1 MQKQSKNRTQLL
13 KTFLNLLPF
22 FWVKDFKIRLG
33 IVLSLFFMCISITLN
48 IIIPLIYKNVITI
61 LSTQN
66 KNLFAFV
73 PIILVLYCS
82 LWIMNQVISQL
93 NTMMLARVLEQNLR
107 SLRFRIFTHLH
118 SLSLR
123 FHMDRHTGIVIN
135 ALERALSGFEAIFF
149 GVFLF
154 MLPILIEMV
163 VVIILL
169 TSFYGAFYS
178 SGLAL
183 ILVSYLFFS
192 LFAMSY
198 KTHKQTTYNKAR
210 ASAGAFITDSL
221 LNFETVKY
229 FSNEYYD
236 YEQCDNLL
244 KTQENAGIAKNFSTT
259 TVQICQSIVIGIGLV
274 YMTLMTGNAV
284 ILGQMNVSDFVLING
299 YIWRFIMPL
308 HQLGRILQQMHSGLN
323 DMNDV
328 MNLLEKTPEVQNTH
342 NAIELKSNSIDIT
355 FDNVIFGYDKQRTIL
370 NGISFTV
377 PAGKTVALVGAS
389 GTGKSTIARLLFRF
403 YDINNGRILL
413 DGHDLRDITQQS
425 LHSLI
430 GIVPQDTV
438 LFNNTLY
445 YNIAYGCPSAC
456 REEIEHAIKLA
467 HLDEFIKKLS
477 EGDQTVVGE
486 RGLKLSGG
494 EKQRVAIAR
503 MLLKKPKIYVFDEAT
518 SSLDSYTE
526 KEIQR
531 NLEEISVGATTL
543 IIAHRLSTVTNADE
557 ILVLDQGLIVER
569 GNHQKLLALNG
580 VYSNLWERQFH

>member
-1 MQKQSKNRTQLL
+1 MKNQPKKHVAFL
-13 KTFLNLLPF
+13 KTISKLLPF
-22 FWVKDFKIRLG
+22 FWLNDFKMRLH
-33 IVLSLFFMCISITLN
+33 IVLSLFFMGISITLN
-48 IIIPLIYKNVITI
+48 IGIPLVYKNIINI
-61 LSTQN
+61 LSSQN
-66 KNLFAFV
+66 KDLFSLV

-82 LWIMNQVISQL
+82 LWIMSQVISQL
-93 NTMMLARVLEQNLR
+93 HTMILARVLEQNLR
-107 SLRFRIFTHLH
+107 FLRFRIFTHLH

-135 ALERALSGFEAIFF
+135 TLERALSGFEAIFF
-149 GVFLF
+149 GAFLF

-163 VVIILL
+163 IVIILL
-169 TSFYGAFYS
+169 TVFYGIFYS
-178 SGLAL
+178 VGLLL
-183 ILVSYLFFS
+183 ILLSYLFFS
-192 LFAMSY
+192 LTAMNY
-198 KTHKQTTYNKAR
+198 KTKKQTAYNKAR
-210 ASAGAFITDSL
+210 TNANAFITDSL

-236 YEQCDNLL
+236 FEQCDNLL
-244 KTQENAGIAKNFSTT
+244 KDQECKGIATQFTATT
-259 TVQICQSIVIGIGLV
+259 IQICQSIVIGTGLI
-274 YMTLMTGNAV
+274 YMTLMTSNAV

-308 HQLGRILQQMHSGLN
+308 HQLGRILQQMQTGLN

-342 NAIELKSNSIDIT
+342 NAINLKSNSIEIT
-355 FDNVIFGYDKQRTIL
+355 FDNVVFGYDQKRTIL

-377 PAGKTVALVGAS
+377 PAGKVVALIGAS

-403 YDINNGRILL
+403 YDVNSGRILL
-413 DGHDLRDITQQS
+413 NGHDLRNITQQS

-430 GIVPQDTV
+430 GVVPQDTV

-456 REEIEHAIKLA
+456 QEEIDQAIKRA
-467 HLDEFIKKLS
+467 HLDNFIKKLP
-477 EGDQTVVGE
+477 EGYQTVVGE

-503 MLLKKPKIYVFDEAT
+503 MLLKKPPIFLFDEAT

-531 NLEEISVGATTL
+531 NLEEISVGTTTL
-543 IIAHRLSTVTNADE
+543 IIAHRLSTIVNADE

-569 GNHQKLLALNG
+569 GNHQKLLSLGGTYA
-580 VYSNLWERQFH
+580 NLWKNQLH